1 MSLNPANTSFRQS
14 RFLMVTIF
22 GALLLAGCGCVE
34 DKKSSPGWRGDAKK
48 DGPAAKG
55 WAKKSDPTEARPSE
69 SPPPAV
75 PATAVAMAGV
85 ERRSRPAQPLPQSG
99 VLTAGSFDDNLEPG
113 YFRDFARRIGQHPAA
128 GDLPGK
134 FTGRRVT
141 LVVKDGAGRPV
152 GNARVRLESAG
163 NNGQEWISRSDGR
176 VILLSGFDNLA
187 WQGELRVAV
196 TPPNGPTVKQ
206 TIPAGVER
214 WEVTM
219 SGSSAQLPDSL
230 DLAIVLDTT
239 GSMGDELRF
248 LQSEIR
254 SITSTI
260 KSRFPNV
267 DQRFSLVLYRDDGDE
282 YVTRPFDFTTSIDTF
297 HRNLVAQSAAG
308 GGDEPEAMHRAL
320 EEAQQLRW
328 RDGNTARV
336 LFLITDA
343 PPHAQHVNRTLAAA
357 DRLRRRGIAIYPIAC
372 SGYNE
377 AAEFILRTC
386 ALMTGSQFLFL
397 TNDSGVGNAHA
408 EPHTPFYQVQR
419 LERMMTRMIES
430 ELSGRRIAPQP
441 SDIIRTVGK
450 PIN

>member
-1 MSLNPANTSFRQS
+1 
-14 RFLMVTIF
+14 
-22 GALLLAGCGCVE
+22 
-34 DKKSSPGWRGDAKK
+34 
-48 DGPAAKG
+48 
-55 WAKKSDPTEARPSE
+55 
-69 SPPPAV
+69 
-75 PATAVAMAGV
+75 MAGT
-85 ERRSRPAQPLPQSG
+85 ERRSRPAGAAPLPQSG
-99 VLTAGSFDDNLEPG
+99 LLTAGSFDDNLEPEH
-113 YFRDFARRIGQHPAA
+113 YRDFAGRMSQHWAVSGLTDKFLTRR
-128 GDLPGK
+128 L
-134 FTGRRVT
+134 T
-141 LVVKDGAGRPV
+141 LVIKDDAGRPL
-152 GNARVRLESAG
+152 GNTRVRVESG
-163 NNGQEWISRSDGR
+163 CSSTSEWISRSDGR
-176 VILLSGFDNLA
+176 VVVLA
-187 WQGELRVAV
+187 NWDHLADKGELRFAV
-196 TPPNGPTVKQ
+196 TPPTGATVRE
-206 TIPAGVER
+206 TVPAGVER
-214 WEVTM
+214 WEVTVP
-219 SGSSAQLPDSL
+219 GTAAELPTSL

-254 SITSTI
+254 SITSTV

-267 DQRFSLVLYRDDGDE
+267 DQRFGLVLYRDDGDE
-282 YVTRPFDFTTSIDTF
+282 YVTRPFDFTTSIDAF

-343 PPHAQHVNRTLAAA
+343 PPHAQHMNRTLAAA

-372 SGYNE
+372 SGYNQV
-377 AAEFILRTC
+377 AEFVLRTC

-419 LERMMTRMIES
+419 LDRMMIRMIES
-430 ELSGRRIAPQP
+430 ELSGRRIDAQQP
-441 SDIIRTVGK
+441 DVVRTLGK